1 MECRHL
7 CLCIFPSGFWFRP
20 LVVTCMEKTFFFTSV
35 SGVHSLFIFSHVVVC
50 LLRTWC
56 CWHWVCEQCRAVL
69 RNEDRETLVKYTTQR
84 TNCEST
90 QQSDISTKIWKA
102 TLEDNRENKVLKE
115 KGATG
120 NGMEPLHPF
129 CWPKYQ
135 LAARSLFTTKV
146 LSTSGILPELM
157 TKTYKNLGSV
167 KVYVP
172 PLGTHCFKLS
182 RGWNAVRIPWD
193 LRSITISVKE
203 KHNQTSWYHKVCR
216 SSSKSAKCAC
226 WGLVYSIGGVYT
238 GETAQRFT
246 YHRSGLIVQP

>member
-1 MECRHL
+1 MEGHL
-7 CLCIFPSGFWFRP
+7 RRQPWKQGIERERSNWEWYGTFAPLLLAQVSAGGTIFVHDKG
-20 LVVTCMEKTFFFTSV
+20 LTS
-35 SGVHSLFIFSHVVVC
+35 
-50 LLRTWC
+50 
-56 CWHWVCEQCRAVL
+56 A
-69 RNEDRETLVKYTTQR
+69 
-84 TNCEST
+84 
-90 QQSDISTKIWKA
+90 
-102 TLEDNRENKVLKE
+102 
-115 KGATG
+115 
-120 NGMEPLHPF
+120 
-129 CWPKYQ
+129 
-135 LAARSLFTTKV
+135 
-146 LSTSGILPELM
+146 GILPELM

-238 GETAQRFT
+238 GETCIAV
-246 YHRSGLIVQP
+246 HLP

>member
-1 MECRHL
+1 MVPTLGGYLHGENLFVSPRFHV
-7 CLCIFPSGFWFRP
+7 CIVFA
-20 LVVTCMEKTFFFTSV
+20 FFHMLLSV
-35 SGVHSLFIFSHVVVC
+35 SYGPD
-50 LLRTWC
+50 
-56 CWHWVCEQCRAVL
+56 AVDIGFVSSAGQSWEM
-69 RNEDRETLVKYTTQR
+69 RIEKTLVKYTTQR
-84 TNCEST
+84 MNCEST

-102 TLEDNRENKVLKE
+102 TWEDNRENKVLKE

-146 LSTSGILPELM
+146 LSTSAGILPELM

-193 LRSITISVKE
+193 LRSITTTVKE

-226 WGLVYSIGGVYT
+226 WGLVYGIGGVYT
-238 GETAQRFT
+238 GETCIAV
-246 YHRSGLIVQP
+246 HLP

>member
-1 MECRHL
+1 MTFREEKKAENHIIYQYCMCMYIYIYMYSAYRHQ
-7 CLCIFPSGFWFRP
+7 CLQTNLEPWNVDICVYFLLDYGSDLGWLPAWRKPI
-20 LVVTCMEKTFFFTSV
+20 CFTSV
-35 SGVHSLFIFSHVVVC
+35 SCVHSLCIFSHVVVC

-84 TNCEST
+84 MNCEST

-102 TLEDNRENKVLKE
+102 TWEDNRENKVLKE

-146 LSTSGILPELM
+146 LLLLGFCRNWWQKP
-157 TKTYKNLGSV
+157 TKT
-167 KVYVP
+167 
-172 PLGTHCFKLS
+172 
-182 RGWNAVRIPWD
+182 
-193 LRSITISVKE
+193 
-203 KHNQTSWYHKVCR
+203 
-216 SSSKSAKCAC
+216 
-226 WGLVYSIGGVYT
+226 
-238 GETAQRFT
+238 
-246 YHRSGLIVQP
+246 